1 MKITTLSELQR
12 RNAARRSILSL
23 PSYTLRR
30 AESAARAA
38 GKAVTTHTANTWI
51 AASRYEPR
59 PPLTARACASRP
71 IAQKQMPAPGA
82 RPAASDDGWP
92 HASFR

>member
-12 RNAARRSILSL
+12 RTAARRGMLSL

-30 AESAARAA
+30 SESAACA
-38 GKAVTTHTANTWI
+38 GKTAATMHKGDTWI

-59 PPLTARACASRP
+59 PPLTAKAHVSHP
-71 IAQKQMPAPGA
+71 IPQNDAPVPGA
-82 RPAASDDGWP
+82 RPAASHDGWP
-92 HASFR
+92 HASLR